1 MSSYAA
7 IITTRTNRH
16 ILKYRGKWL
25 YWEKRRVAFIII
37 YQKEGM
43 KERVIKDNTL
53 ENFEDTKGITRSRKS
68 RKNR

>member
-7 IITTRTNRH
+7 IITTRTNRQ

-25 YWEKRRVAFIII
+25 YWEKRRVAFIMI

-43 KERVIKDNTL
+43 KERVIKDNTS
-53 ENFEDTKGITRSRKS
+53 ENFEDTKGITRTRKS
-68 RKNR
+68 KKNR

>member
-43 KERVIKDNTL
+43 KERVIKHNTYDK
-53 ENFEDTKGITRSRKS
+53 FEDTNGITNILKV
-68 RKNR
+68 